1 VSQASEAASIVDR
14 IRPVAA
20 GAPVVAVHF
29 VKETAVFVLGE
40 EALLLVPE
48 KGDARRIA
56 VHDGG
61 ILASAA
67 DRAGVVTG
75 GDDGRVLMTDAAGE
89 TRVIATDPKR
99 RWIDRVAISPDRTVA
114 WSVGRTAVVS
124 GARIGER
131 SLDLPSSAGG
141 LAFAPKGLRLAIAHY
156 NGVTLWF
163 PGLAA
168 KSEQLEWKG
177 SHLGLAFSPDG
188 RFVVTTMQ
196 EATLHGWRL
205 ADRANLR
212 MQGYPG
218 RVRSFGFTAGGR
230 WFATSGVSELIL
242 WPFHGKDG
250 PMEQQPKMLAATAAR
265 IELVACHP
273 AQEVVAI
280 GCADGLVLLV
290 RIIDGGEVLARP
302 PGGAPVTALTWDA
315 RGERLAFGCE
325 DGSAGVLDLG

>member
-1 VSQASEAASIVDR
+1 VSHVSEPASIIDR
-14 IRPVAA
+14 TRPVAA

-29 VKETAVFVLGE
+29 LKDTAVFVLGE
-40 EALLLVPE
+40 EALLLVSAKDE
-48 KGDARRIA
+48 RRIA

-75 GDDGRVLMTDAAGE
+75 GDDGRVVMTDAAGE

-114 WSVGRTAVVS
+114 WSAGRTVVAS

-131 SLDLPSSAGG
+131 SLDLPSSIGG

-156 NGVTLWF
+156 NGVSLWF
-163 PGLAA
+163 PNAA
-168 KSEQLEWKG
+168 VEPEHLEWKG
-177 SHLGLAFSPDG
+177 SHLAVAFSPDG
-188 RFVVTTMQ
+188 RFVVTSMQ
-196 EATLHGWRL
+196 EATLHGWRI

-242 WPFHGKDG
+242 WPFQGRDG
-250 PMEQQPKMLAATAAR
+250 PMKQQPKMLAATKAR
-265 IELVACHP
+265 IDVVACHP
-273 AQEVVAI
+273 VQEIVAV

-290 RIIDGGEVLARP
+290 RIADGGEVLARH
-302 PGGAPVTALTWDA
+302 PGGAAVAALAWDA
-315 RGERLAFGCE
+315 RGETLAFGCE
-325 DGSAGVLDLG
+325 DGSAGVLELG